1 MRMAVYIL
9 IVLVGM
15 ILLLVGSIGIVGSLL
30 PATHTASVS
39 VELGKPRAEVW
50 KLIDDVNDFPNW
62 LPGISRVEVL
72 PEREGRRVFRQTQGR
87 NSFVLEETV
96 KREPEIVTRTIAD
109 DSNMFTGS
117 WEHVFEDLGGGRT
130 RLTVKETGTVKSAI
144 PRAIMH
150 YFIGEEYY
158 LKQFTKALEAK
169 CGT

>member
-1 MRMAVYIL
+1 MAVYIL
-9 IVLVGM
+9 IALVGL
-15 ILLLVGSIGIVGSLL
+15 ILLLVGSMGIVGSLL

-62 LPGISRVEVL
+62 LPGINKVEVL

-109 DSNMFTGS
+109 DNNMLTGS
-117 WEHVFEDLGGGRT
+117 WEHVFEDMGGGRT
-130 RLTVKETGTVKSAI
+130 RLTVKETGKVNSAI
-144 PRAIMH
+144 PRAMMKLFFGH
-150 YFIGEEYY
+150 EYY
-158 LKQFTKALEAK
+158 LKQFAKAMREK
-169 CGT
+169 CGQ